1 MNESITKT
9 IGVAF
14 CVCLICSLVVS
25 FSAVSLRDLQNEN
38 KLNDKRIKI
47 LQAADI
53 YNPDEDIKQQFL
65 KLETKFVNFETG
77 KLMDTYMDFSLEEY
91 DPILATRDSNLSS
104 KVPTSEDIA
113 VIKNRENIGK
123 IFILRNDDYSI
134 NKLILPIRGY
144 GLWGTLYGYISIEND
159 FNTIAGIEFYDHKET
174 PGLGAEVDNPKW
186 KNLWPG
192 KEIYQ
197 NGEVSLSVIKGKVDN
212 NDKGAQY
219 EIDGLSGATITSRGV
234 TNMITYWFGE
244 SGYSKLFKE
253 LNYES

>member
-1 MNESITKT
+1 MNESISKT

-53 YNPDEDIKQQFL
+53 YNPDEEIKDQFL

-197 NGEVSLSVIKGKVDN
+197 NGEVSLTVIKGKVDN
-212 NDKGAQY
+212 TDKDAQY

-234 TNMITYWFGE
+234 TNMIAYWFGE